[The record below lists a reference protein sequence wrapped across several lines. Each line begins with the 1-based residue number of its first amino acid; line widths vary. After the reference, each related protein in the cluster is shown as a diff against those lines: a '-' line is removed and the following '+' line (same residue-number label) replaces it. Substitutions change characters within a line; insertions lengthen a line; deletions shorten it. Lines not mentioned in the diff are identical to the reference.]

1 MAQQPG
7 LHAAFLDRSGHV
19 QHRFDVA
26 TRSTCA
32 QEHARSL
39 VHVHPRTNAAE
50 KDGEVQTSVSKVSVE
65 TWTQQGH
72 NLVRAFVD
80 PTRGNFP

>member
-26 TRSTCA
+26 TRSTGA

-39 VHVHPRTNAAE
+39 VRVHLRSNAAE
-50 KDGEVQTSVSKVSVE
+50 DGEVQPSVSKVSVE
-65 TWTQQGH
+65 TRTQQGH
-72 NLVRAFVD
+72 NLVRASAD